1 MNEKPLVVFV
11 FTKHYSNLKHQ
22 HTPILGYISQDTNKL
37 YLKKLNWVVFKWFL
51 RTGESSTDCF
61 LVGYQLSGRGYVTVV
76 GSASDIL
83 STGLTSFFGSR
94 LVRITRHNY

>member
-1 MNEKPLVVFV
+1 MQVNEKQEVVFV
-11 FTKHYSNLKHQ
+11 FTIQYSNLRHQ
-22 HTPILGYISQDTNKL
+22 HTPILGYTSQDTNKL
-37 YLKKLNWVVFKWFL
+37 YLKKLNCGVFKWFL

-76 GSASDIL
+76 GSACDIQ

-94 LVRITRHNY
+94 LV